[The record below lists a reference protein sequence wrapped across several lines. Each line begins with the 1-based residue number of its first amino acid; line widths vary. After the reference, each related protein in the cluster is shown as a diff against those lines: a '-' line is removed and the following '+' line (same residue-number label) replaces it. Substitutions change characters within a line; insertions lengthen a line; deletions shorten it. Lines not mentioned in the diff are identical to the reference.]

1 MTWLPSEQVQVYI
14 LNALADT
21 QDPNARDQV
30 YGRHDAQARFSWD
43 DENALLTA
51 IADSARRAYAAGIPY
66 LDYSRLPPDQ
76 VRQQC
81 TMLKMLT
88 TQPGAQ
94 TPAMPRLRAG
104 TNRRYATADEI
115 NLIVAWLQGQP
126 YPRPDPDA

>member
-1 MTWLPSEQVQVYI
+1 MSATFQQVQDI

-51 IADSARRAYAAGIPY
+51 IADPRGAPTRLIPY
-66 LDYSRLPPDQ
+66 LDYSRLSPDQ